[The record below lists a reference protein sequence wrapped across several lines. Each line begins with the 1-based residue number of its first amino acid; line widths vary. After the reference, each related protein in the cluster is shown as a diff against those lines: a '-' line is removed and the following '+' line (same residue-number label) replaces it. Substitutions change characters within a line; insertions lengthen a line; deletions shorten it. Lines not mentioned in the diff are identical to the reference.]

1 MLGLCLLLSLGLSLG
16 RLWVELWIVRIKCRV
31 WIIVALRVDWAW
43 EMSRIRT
50 IAMSVAVRVV

>member
-16 RLWVELWIVRIKCRV
+16 RLWVEIWIVRIKRRV